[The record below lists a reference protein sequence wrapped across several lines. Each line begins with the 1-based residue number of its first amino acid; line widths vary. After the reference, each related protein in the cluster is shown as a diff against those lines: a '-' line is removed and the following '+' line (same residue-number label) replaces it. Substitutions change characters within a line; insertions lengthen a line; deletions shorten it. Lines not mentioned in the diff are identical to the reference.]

1 MRLNQSWSPLSRKP
15 EYEWQNVLQVNH
27 DYESVK
33 MLDLGMPAEDVKEEN
48 DSDDGD
54 SNVSSSGS
62 PPKNGGGKGIKEK
75 ALADEI
81 DGIKEELSDAKQ
93 HIARLMEI
101 QEAIARQTLSRATI
115 RSLFD
120 S

>member
-1 MRLNQSWSPLSRKP
+1 M
-15 EYEWQNVLQVNH
+15 QVNH

-48 DSDDGD
+48 ESDESESEASG
-54 SNVSSSGS
+54 SGS
-62 PPKNGGGKGIKEK
+62 PPKNGGKKEIKEK

-81 DGIKEELSDAKQ
+81 DGLKEELSDAKQ
-93 HIARLMEI
+93 QIARLMEI
-101 QEAIARQTLSRATI
+101 QEAIARQTLSRSTI
-115 RSLFD
+115 KSLFD